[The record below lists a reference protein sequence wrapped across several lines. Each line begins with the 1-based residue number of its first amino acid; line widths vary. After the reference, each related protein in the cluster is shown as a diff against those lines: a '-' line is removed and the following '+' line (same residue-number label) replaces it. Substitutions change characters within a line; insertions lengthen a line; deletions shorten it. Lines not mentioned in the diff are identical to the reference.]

1 MEIYHHIYAILD
13 QHVILTLK
21 PTTHMIKQQQTGQAC
36 KISSQFGEKCIFPNY
51 WMLKAAL

>member
-51 WMLKAAL
+51 WMFNK

>member
-13 QHVILTLK
+13 KLVILTLK

-36 KISSQFGEKCIFPNY
+36 KISSRFGEKCIFPNY
-51 WMLKAAL
+51 WMFNK